1 MVALPRSWRAA
12 GIAAMPAFALIA
24 YSHDA
29 VLCRLAPAE
38 PALVAAGRFAV
49 AAVLLWPLVV
59 LRERP
64 CLRRLGS
71 RELLLTLLAGILLAA
86 DFAAWI
92 AATQRTSV
100 ANSLLLTHLAPL
112 WILLLT
118 LLWLR
123 RRPGPIECVVAALS
137 IVGAG
142 IVGEGGLAE
151 RAGAHW
157 HGDLLAVA
165 SSLPAAGFIML
176 SAMAL
181 TRVPLLVYLALSW
194 SWAGVLLAAAAWL
207 SGAGWPVDRDVLG
220 AIAAMGIV
228 AQLLGHGL
236 LTLSLRWLTPCFVAA
251 SCLLEPVLGSLWA
264 SLYLGEVVAGATLA
278 GGALVLLAIWIGARG
293 EADRLRPADS
303 PAFRPN
309 QAKASRANSARATN
323 HAEAT

>member
-1 MVALPRSWRAA
+1 MEVLPRSWRAA
-12 GIAAMPAFALIA
+12 GIAALPAFALIA

-38 PALVAAGRFAV
+38 PTLVAAGRFAV
-49 AAVLLWPLVV
+49 AAALLWPLVV
-59 LRERP
+59 LRECA
-64 CLRRLGS
+64 CLRRLEV

-86 DFAAWI
+86 DVTAWI

-123 RRPGPIECVVAALS
+123 RRPGPIECVVAVLS

-181 TRVPLLVYLALSW
+181 TRMPLLVYLTLSW
-194 SWAGVLLAAAAWL
+194 SWAGALLAAAAWL
-207 SGAGWPVDRDVLG
+207 NGAAWPVDRDVLG

-264 SLYLGEVVAGATLA
+264 SLYLGETVARATLA
-278 GGALVLLAIWIGARG
+278 GGALVLLAVWIGARG
-293 EADRLRPADS
+293 EAGRLRPTGS
-303 PAFRPN
+303 PAFRPD